1 MIKRR
6 EEDEQAGKNQ
16 KIIWLLKALLF
27 SYVVTGISL
36 LLLSVLLYKFEW
48 NEHLVSAAIVAVYVL
63 STVVGGI
70 VIGKLVRT
78 RRFFWGL
85 LLGNL
90 YFILLLVITIIL
102 YRSLS
107 GNGLNMLTAW
117 ILCTGGGM
125 TGGMIS

>member
-1 MIKRR
+1 MNRL
-6 EEDEQAGKNQ
+6 EKNQ

-48 NEHLVSAAIVAVYVL
+48 NAHLVSAAIVAVYVL

>member
-1 MIKRR
+1 MNRL
-6 EEDEQAGKNQ
+6 EKNQ
-16 KIIWLLKALLF
+16 KFIWLLKALLF

>member
-1 MIKRR
+1 MNRL
-6 EEDEQAGKNQ
+6 EKNQ
-16 KIIWLLKALLF
+16 KIIWLLKALFF

>member
-1 MIKRR
+1 MNRL
-6 EEDEQAGKNQ
+6 EKNQ
-16 KIIWLLKALLF
+16 KIIWVLKALLF

>member
-1 MIKRR
+1 MNRL
-6 EEDEQAGKNQ
+6 EKNQ

-36 LLLSVLLYKFEW
+36 LLLSVLLYKFEL

>member
-1 MIKRR
+1 MNRL
-6 EEDEQAGKNQ
+6 EKNQ

-48 NEHLVSAAIVAVYVL
+48 NEHLVSAAIVAVDVL

>member
-1 MIKRR
+1 MNRL
-6 EEDEQAGKNQ
+6 EKNQ

-125 TGGMIS
+125 TGGVIS

>member
-1 MIKRR
+1 MNRL
-6 EEDEQAGKNQ
+6 EKNQ

-90 YFILLLVITIIL
+90 YFILLLIITIIL
-102 YRSLS
+102 YHSLS
-107 GNGLNMLTAW
+107 GDGLNMLTAW

>member
-1 MIKRR
+1 MK
-6 EEDEQAGKNQ
+6 QAEKNQ

>member
-1 MIKRR
+1 MNRL
-6 EEDEQAGKNQ
+6 EKNQ

-27 SYVVTGISL
+27 SYVVTGINL

>member
-1 MIKRR
+1 MNRL
-6 EEDEQAGKNQ
+6 EKNQ

-117 ILCTGGGM
+117 ISLYRWWHDRRYDLIKITEVR
-125 TGGMIS
+125 

>member
-1 MIKRR
+1 MNRL
-6 EEDEQAGKNQ
+6 EKNQ

-107 GNGLNMLTAW
+107 GNGINMLTAW

>member
-1 MIKRR
+1 MNRL
-6 EEDEQAGKNQ
+6 EKNQ

-117 ILCTGGGM
+117 ILCTSGGM

>member
-1 MIKRR
+1 MNRL
-6 EEDEQAGKNQ
+6 EKNQ

-107 GNGLNMLTAW
+107 GNGLNMLTAC

>member
-1 MIKRR
+1 MNRLV
-6 EEDEQAGKNQ
+6 KNQ

>member
-1 MIKRR
+1 MAVEGI
-6 EEDEQAGKNQ
+6 A
-16 KIIWLLKALLF
+16 F

>member
-1 MIKRR
+1 MNRL
-6 EEDEQAGKNQ
+6 EKNQ

-70 VIGKLVRT
+70 VIGKLVRP

-85 LLGNL
+85 LLVNF

>member
-1 MIKRR
+1 MNRL
-6 EEDEQAGKNQ
+6 EKNQ

-90 YFILLLVITIIL
+90 YFLLLLVITIIL

>member
-1 MIKRR
+1 MNRWK
-6 EEDEQAGKNQ
+6 KNQ

-70 VIGKLVRT
+70 VIGSWSEPDAFSGDSFWEIYILFCFWSLRSYCIVR
-78 RRFFWGL
+78 FPEMGL
-85 LLGNL
+85 
-90 YFILLLVITIIL
+90 I
-102 YRSLS
+102 
-107 GNGLNMLTAW
+107 
-117 ILCTGGGM
+117 C
-125 TGGMIS
+125 

>member
-1 MIKRR
+1 MNRL
-6 EEDEQAGKNQ
+6 EKNQ

-70 VIGKLVRT
+70 AIGKLVRT

>member
-1 MIKRR
+1 MNRL
-6 EEDEQAGKNQ
+6 EKNQ

-27 SYVVTGISL
+27 SYEVTGISL

>member
-1 MIKRR
+1 MNRL
-6 EEDEQAGKNQ
+6 EKNQ

-90 YFILLLVITIIL
+90 YFILLLVITILL

-107 GNGLNMLTAW
+107 GKGLNMLTAW

>member
-1 MIKRR
+1 MNRL
-6 EEDEQAGKNQ
+6 EKNQ

-90 YFILLLVITIIL
+90 YFILLLVITIML

>member
-1 MIKRR
+1 MAV
-6 EEDEQAGKNQ
+6 E
-16 KIIWLLKALLF
+16 
-27 SYVVTGISL
+27 GIAFFLCS
-36 LLLSVLLYKFEW
+36 
-48 NEHLVSAAIVAVYVL
+48 NRHQSAAVVCFVVQIVAVYVL

>member
-1 MIKRR
+1 MNRL
-6 EEDEQAGKNQ
+6 EKNQ

-27 SYVVTGISL
+27 SYIVTGISL

-90 YFILLLVITIIL
+90 YFILLLIITIIL
-102 YRSLS
+102 YHSLS

>member
-1 MIKRR
+1 MNRL
-6 EEDEQAGKNQ
+6 EKNQ

-70 VIGKLVRT
+70 VIGRLVRT

>member
-1 MIKRR
+1 MNRL
-6 EEDEQAGKNQ
+6 EKNQ

-125 TGGMIS
+125 TGVMIS

>member
-1 MIKRR
+1 MNRL
-6 EEDEQAGKNQ
+6 EKNQ

-78 RRFFWGL
+78 RTLF
-85 LLGNL
+85 LG
-90 YFILLLVITIIL
+90 TP
-102 YRSLS
+102 S
-107 GNGLNMLTAW
+107 GKFVFYSASGHYDHTVSFAFRKW
-117 ILCTGGGM
+117 A
-125 TGGMIS
+125 

>member
-1 MIKRR
+1 MNRL
-6 EEDEQAGKNQ
+6 EKNQ

-90 YFILLLVITIIL
+90 YFSLLLVITIIL

>member
-1 MIKRR
+1 MNRL
-6 EEDEQAGKNQ
+6 EKNQ

-102 YRSLS
+102 YHSLS

>member
-1 MIKRR
+1 MNRL
-6 EEDEQAGKNQ
+6 EKNQ

-63 STVVGGI
+63 STIVGGI

-102 YRSLS
+102 YRSLP

-117 ILCTGGGM
+117 ILCAGGGM
-125 TGGMIS
+125 TGGMIA

>member
-1 MIKRR
+1 MNRL
-6 EEDEQAGKNQ
+6 EKNQ

-27 SYVVTGISL
+27 SYVVTGIS

>member
-1 MIKRR
+1 MNRL
-6 EEDEQAGKNQ
+6 EKNQ

-48 NEHLVSAAIVAVYVL
+48 NEHLVSAVIVAVYVL

-70 VIGKLVRT
+70 VIGRLVRT

>member
-1 MIKRR
+1 MNRL
-6 EEDEQAGKNQ
+6 EKNQ

-107 GNGLNMLTAW
+107 GNGLNMLKAW

>member
-1 MIKRR
+1 MNRLEK
-6 EEDEQAGKNQ
+6 KQ

>member
-1 MIKRR
+1 MNRL
-6 EEDEQAGKNQ
+6 EKNQ

-48 NEHLVSAAIVAVYVL
+48 NEHLDSAAIVAVYVL

>member
-1 MIKRR
+1 MNRL
-6 EEDEQAGKNQ
+6 EKNQ

-90 YFILLLVITIIL
+90 FFILLLVITIIL

>member
-1 MIKRR
+1 MNRL
-6 EEDEQAGKNQ
+6 EKNQ

-63 STVVGGI
+63 STIVGGI

-102 YRSLS
+102 YRSLP

-117 ILCTGGGM
+117 ILCAGGGM
-125 TGGMIS
+125 TGGLIS

>member
-1 MIKRR
+1 MNRL
-6 EEDEQAGKNQ
+6 EKNQ

-48 NEHLVSAAIVAVYVL
+48 NERLVSAAIVAVYVL

>member
-1 MIKRR
+1 MAVEGI
-6 EEDEQAGKNQ
+6 A
-16 KIIWLLKALLF
+16 F

-63 STVVGGI
+63 STIVGGI

-102 YRSLS
+102 YRSLP

-117 ILCTGGGM
+117 ILCAGGGM